1 MPQRPPQPSMP
12 PTQPPPAEH
21 PALPPWWAFFGRAA
35 IVVVEMA
42 VVVFC
47 FHGPIATLRAD
58 VLESTGFNRWR
69 IVLLALVGLLLN
81 HVRNHAAEYRDS
93 RFSRPILA
101 WNGLSSATLV
111 ACLWGMAGGFIE
123 PVLGHWGQFQL
134 VMTVAA
140 VWGVSALAMW
150 VPRLVQV
157 PYFVGFAAFVT
168 AIFWASSYVEQF
180 TGLFWSY
187 TGKTTVDLV
196 ETLLAPFAGAP
207 VIRPEPFVIG
217 TDAFKV
223 EIKKACGGFQG
234 IGLISMLL
242 GGYLWW
248 FRQIHRFPQSFL
260 LFPIGIGI
268 IWLANAVRITAL
280 ILVGIWIDPAIAID
294 GFHSQAGWI
303 TFLVVGL
310 GTIWVAQQMRFFT
323 LMPPADDG
331 LPTGEGDDAD
341 RAAVALPATALAPA
355 ASSEPGIS
363 HGPSTVAC
371 LLPFLALTAVTILT
385 QAFTSGFNY
394 LYPLRVI
401 AVAAVLWSLR
411 RHYAPGREPI
421 SIVAVAIGVLT
432 FLVWMAL
439 APGYGLEDPEK
450 VAAMDPAQLGQPSA
464 LLWLLF
470 RVAGY
475 TITVPIAE
483 ELVFRGFLTRRLI
496 DDDVERVP
504 LGTFTWLSFLASS
517 LAFGLMHGADWP
529 RATLAGIAFALALYQ
544 RRRLADAIVAHA
556 TINACLAGYVIA
568 TGSWTEWG

>member
-1 MPQRPPQPSMP
+1 MP

>member
-1 MPQRPPQPSMP
+1 MP

-303 TFLVVGL
+303 TFLIVGL

-483 ELVFRGFLTRRLI
+483 ELVFRGFLARRLI

-504 LGTFTWLSFLASS
+504 VGTFTWLSFLASS

-529 RATLAGIAFALALYQ
+529 RATLAGVAFALALYQ
-544 RRRLADAIVAHA
+544 RRRLSDAIVAHA

>member
-1 MPQRPPQPSMP
+1 MPITQPS
-12 PTQPPPAEH
+12 PAE
-21 PALPPWWAFFGRAA
+21 PAPPSPWQAFGGRAA
-35 IVVVEMA
+35 IVLAEMA

-47 FHGPIATLRAD
+47 FPGPIATLRAD
-58 VLESTGFNRWR
+58 VLESTSFNRWR
-69 IVLLALVGLLLN
+69 IVLLAVVALLLN
-81 HVRNHAAEYRDS
+81 HVRNHTAEYRDS
-93 RFSRPILA
+93 RFSRPVLA
-101 WNGLSSATLV
+101 WNGLASAALL
-111 ACLWGMAGGFIE
+111 ASLWGMSGGFIE
-123 PVLGHWGQFQL
+123 PLLGYWGQFL
-134 VMTVAA
+134 FVMTVAA
-140 VWGVSALAMW
+140 IWGVSILAMW
-150 VPRLVQV
+150 LPKLSQV

-168 AIFWASSYVEQF
+168 AIFGAALYVERI
-180 TGLFWSY
+180 TGLLWSY
-187 TGKTTVDLV
+187 TGETTVDLV

-217 TDAFKV
+217 TEDFKV

-280 ILVGIWIDPAIAID
+280 ILVGIWIDPKIAVD

-303 TFLVVGL
+303 SFLIVGL
-310 GTIWVAQQMRFFT
+310 GTIWVAQQMSFFSIRA
-323 LMPPADDG
+323 PADAG
-331 LPTGEGDDAD
+331 LPMAEATSPAG
-341 RAAVALPATALAPA
+341 AAIAAPA
-355 ASSEPGIS
+355 AAAGTEGEPAVT
-363 HGPSTVAC
+363 HGPSAVAC
-371 LLPFLALTAVTILT
+371 LLPFLVLTAVTILT

-411 RHYAPGREPI
+411 RHYRPGPQPLSLVGI
-421 SIVAVAIGVLT
+421 GIGVVT

-439 APGYGLEDPEK
+439 APADGLEDAEK
-450 VAAMDPAQLGQPSA
+450 IAAMDPAQLGQPWD

-470 RVAGY
+470 RLAGY

-483 ELVFRGFLTRRLI
+483 ELAFRGFLARRLI
-496 DDDVERVP
+496 DDDIERVP
-504 LGTFTWLSFLASS
+504 AGTFTWLSFLASS
-517 LAFGLMHGADWP
+517 LAFGVMHGADWQ
-529 RATLAGIAFALALYQ
+529 RATLAGLAFALALYH

-556 TINACLAGYVIA
+556 TTNAFLGGYVIA
-568 TGSWTEWG
+568 TGAWTEWG

>member
-1 MPQRPPQPSMP
+1 MPPPQPS
-12 PTQPPPAEH
+12 PAKP
-21 PALPPWWAFFGRAA
+21 PALPPWRAFSCRAA
-35 IVVVEMA
+35 IVILEMA

-47 FHGPIATLRAD
+47 FPGPIATLRTD

-69 IVLLALVGLLLN
+69 IVLLALVVLLLN

-101 WNGLSSATLV
+101 WNGLSSVTLV

-123 PVLGHWGQFQL
+123 PVLGHWGQFLL
-134 VMTVAA
+134 VMAVAA
-140 VWGVSALAMW
+140 IWGVSALAMW
-150 VPRLVQV
+150 LPRPGQV

-168 AIFWASSYVEQF
+168 AIFWAALYVERF

-234 IGLISMLL
+234 IGLILMLL

-260 LFPIGIGI
+260 LFPIGISI

-280 ILVGIWIDPAIAID
+280 ILVGIWIDPDIAVD

-303 TFLVVGL
+303 SFLVVGL
-310 GTIWVAQQMRFFT
+310 GTIWVAQQMSFFSIRA
-323 LMPPADDG
+323 PADDVG
-331 LPTGEGDDAD
+331 LPMAEATSPAG
-341 RAAVALPATALAPA
+341 AAIAAPA
-355 ASSEPGIS
+355 AAAVTDGEPAVT
-363 HGPSTVAC
+363 HGPSAVAC
-371 LLPFLALTAVTILT
+371 LLPFLVLTAVTILT

-411 RHYAPGREPI
+411 RHYRPGPQPLSVVGI
-421 SIVAVAIGVLT
+421 GIGVVT

-439 APGYGLEDPEK
+439 APADGLEDAEK
-450 VAAMDPAQLGQPSA
+450 VAAMDPAQLGQPWA

-470 RVAGY
+470 RLAGY

-483 ELVFRGFLTRRLI
+483 ELAFRGFLPRRLI
-496 DDDVERVP
+496 DDDIERVP
-504 LGTFTWLSFLASS
+504 VGTFTWLSFLASS
-517 LAFGLMHGADWP
+517 LAFGVMHGADWQ
-529 RATLAGIAFALALYQ
+529 RATLAGLAFALALYH
-544 RRRLADAIVAHA
+544 RRRLSDAIVAHA
-556 TINACLAGYVIA
+556 TTNAFLGGYVIA
-568 TGSWTEWG
+568 TGAWTEWG

>member
-1 MPQRPPQPSMP
+1 MPPPQPS
-12 PTQPPPAEH
+12 PAEP
-21 PALPPWWAFFGRAA
+21 PALPPWWAFCGRAA

-47 FHGPIATLRAD
+47 FFGPIATLRAD

-81 HVRNHAAEYRDS
+81 HVRKHAAEYRDS
-93 RFSRPILA
+93 QFSRPILA
-101 WNGLSSATLV
+101 WNGLSSATLL
-111 ACLWGMAGGFIE
+111 ACLWGMVGGFIE
-123 PVLGHWGQFQL
+123 PALGHWGQFLL
-134 VMTVAA
+134 VMAVAA

-150 VPRLVQV
+150 VPRLAQV

-168 AIFWASSYVEQF
+168 AILWASSSVEQF

-280 ILVGIWIDPAIAID
+280 ILVGIWIDPDIAVD

-303 TFLVVGL
+303 SFLVVGL
-310 GTIWVAQQMRFFT
+310 GTIWVAQQMSFFSIRA
-323 LMPPADDG
+323 PADDVG
-331 LPTGEGDDAD
+331 LPMAEATSPAG
-341 RAAVALPATALAPA
+341 AAIAAPA
-355 ASSEPGIS
+355 AAAVTDGGPAVT
-363 HGPSTVAC
+363 HGPSAVAC
-371 LLPFLALTAVTILT
+371 LLPFLVLTAVTILT

-411 RHYAPGREPI
+411 RHYRPGPQPLSVVGI
-421 SIVAVAIGVLT
+421 GIGVVT

-439 APGYGLEDPEK
+439 APADGLEDAEK
-450 VAAMDPAQLGQPSA
+450 VAAMDPAQLGQPWA

-470 RVAGY
+470 RLAGY

-483 ELVFRGFLTRRLI
+483 ELAFRGFLPRRLI
-496 DDDVERVP
+496 DDDIERVP
-504 LGTFTWLSFLASS
+504 VGTFTWLSFLASS
-517 LAFGLMHGADWP
+517 LAFGVMHGADWQ
-529 RATLAGIAFALALYQ
+529 RATLAGLAFALALYH
-544 RRRLADAIVAHA
+544 RRRLSDAIVAHA
-556 TINACLAGYVIA
+556 TTNAFLGGYVIA
-568 TGSWTEWG
+568 TGAWTEWG

>member
-1 MPQRPPQPSMP
+1 MPPPQPS
-12 PTQPPPAEH
+12 PAKP
-21 PALPPWWAFFGRAA
+21 PALPPWRAFSCRAA
-35 IVVVEMA
+35 IVILEMA

-47 FHGPIATLRAD
+47 FPGPIATLRTD

-69 IVLLALVGLLLN
+69 IVLLALVVLLLN

-101 WNGLSSATLV
+101 WNGLSSVTLV

-123 PVLGHWGQFQL
+123 PVLGHWGQFLL

-150 VPRLVQV
+150 VPRLVQI
-157 PYFVGFAAFVT
+157 PYFVGFAAFVM
-168 AIFWASSYVEQF
+168 AIFWASLHVERF

-234 IGLISMLL
+234 IGLILMLL

-260 LFPIGIGI
+260 LFPIGISI

-280 ILVGIWIDPAIAID
+280 ILVGIWIDPDIAVD

-303 TFLVVGL
+303 SFLVVGL
-310 GTIWVAQQMRFFT
+310 GTIWVAQQMSFFSIRA
-323 LMPPADDG
+323 PADDVG
-331 LPTGEGDDAD
+331 LPMAEATSPAG
-341 RAAVALPATALAPA
+341 AAIAAPA
-355 ASSEPGIS
+355 AAAVTDGEPAVT
-363 HGPSTVAC
+363 HGPSAVAC
-371 LLPFLALTAVTILT
+371 LLPFLVLTAVTILT

-411 RHYAPGREPI
+411 RHYRPGPQPLSVVGI
-421 SIVAVAIGVLT
+421 GIGVVT

-439 APGYGLEDPEK
+439 APADGLEDAEK
-450 VAAMDPAQLGQPSA
+450 VAAMDPAQLGQPWA

-470 RVAGY
+470 RLAGY

-483 ELVFRGFLTRRLI
+483 ELAFRGFLPRRLI
-496 DDDVERVP
+496 DDDIERVP
-504 LGTFTWLSFLASS
+504 VGTFTWLSFLASS
-517 LAFGLMHGADWP
+517 LAFGVMHGADWQ
-529 RATLAGIAFALALYQ
+529 RATLAGLAFALALYH
-544 RRRLADAIVAHA
+544 RRRLSDAIVAHA
-556 TINACLAGYVIA
+556 TTNAFLGGYVIA
-568 TGSWTEWG
+568 TGAWTEWG

>member
-1 MPQRPPQPSMP
+1 MPPPQPSLAE
-12 PTQPPPAEH
+12 PPP
-21 PALPPWWAFFGRAA
+21 LPPWWAFCGRAA
-35 IVVVEMA
+35 IVIVEMA

-47 FHGPIATLRAD
+47 FFGPIATLRAD

-81 HVRNHAAEYRDS
+81 HVRKHAAEYRDS
-93 RFSRPILA
+93 QFSRPILA
-101 WNGLSSATLV
+101 WNGLSSATLL

-123 PVLGHWGQFQL
+123 PALGHWGQFLL
-134 VMTVAA
+134 VMAVAA

-150 VPRLVQV
+150 VPRLAQI

-168 AIFWASSYVEQF
+168 AILWASSYVEQF

-260 LFPIGIGI
+260 LFPIGISI

-280 ILVGIWIDPAIAID
+280 ILVGIWIDPDIAVD

-303 TFLVVGL
+303 SFLVVGL
-310 GTIWVAQQMRFFT
+310 GTIWVAQQMSFFSIRA
-323 LMPPADDG
+323 PADAG
-331 LPTGEGDDAD
+331 LPMAEGTSPADA
-341 RAAVALPATALAPA
+341 AIAAPA
-355 ASSEPGIS
+355 AAAVTDGEPAVT
-363 HGPSTVAC
+363 HGPSAVAC
-371 LLPFLALTAVTILT
+371 LLPFLVLTAVTILT

-411 RHYAPGREPI
+411 RHYRPGPQPLSVVGI
-421 SIVAVAIGVLT
+421 GIGVVT

-439 APGYGLEDPEK
+439 APADGLEDAEK
-450 VAAMDPAQLGQPSA
+450 VAAMDPAQLGQPWA

-470 RVAGY
+470 RLAGY

-483 ELVFRGFLTRRLI
+483 ELAFRGFLPRRLI
-496 DDDVERVP
+496 DDDIERVP
-504 LGTFTWLSFLASS
+504 VGTFTWLSFLASS
-517 LAFGLMHGADWP
+517 LAFGVMHGADWQ
-529 RATLAGIAFALALYQ
+529 RATLAGLAFALALYH
-544 RRRLADAIVAHA
+544 RRRLSDAIVAHA
-556 TINACLAGYVIA
+556 TTNAFLGGYVIA
-568 TGSWTEWG
+568 TGAWTEWG

>member
-1 MPQRPPQPSMP
+1 MP
-12 PTQPPPAEH
+12 PPQPPPAKP
-21 PALPPWWAFFGRAA
+21 PALPPWWAFCGRAA
-35 IVVVEMA
+35 IVILEMA
-42 VVVFC
+42 VMVFC
-47 FHGPIATLRAD
+47 FSGPIATIRAD

-81 HVRNHAAEYRDS
+81 HVRKHAAEYRDS

-101 WNGLSSATLV
+101 WNGLSSVALV

-123 PVLGHWGQFQL
+123 PVLGHWGQFLL
-134 VMTVAA
+134 VMAVAA

-150 VPRLVQV
+150 LPRPGQV

-168 AIFWASSYVEQF
+168 AIFWAALYVERF

-280 ILVGIWIDPAIAID
+280 ILVGIWIDPDIAVD

-303 TFLVVGL
+303 SFLVVGL
-310 GTIWVAQQMRFFT
+310 GTIWVAQQMSFFSIRA
-323 LMPPADDG
+323 PADDVG
-331 LPTGEGDDAD
+331 LPMAEATSPAG
-341 RAAVALPATALAPA
+341 AALAAPA
-355 ASSEPGIS
+355 AAAMTDGEPAVT
-363 HGPSTVAC
+363 HGPSAVAC
-371 LLPFLALTAVTILT
+371 LLPFLVLTAVTILT

-411 RHYAPGREPI
+411 RHYRPGPQPLSVVGI
-421 SIVAVAIGVLT
+421 GIGVVT

-439 APGYGLEDPEK
+439 APADGLEDAEK
-450 VAAMDPAQLGQPSA
+450 VAAMDPAQLGQPWA

-470 RVAGY
+470 RLAGY

-483 ELVFRGFLTRRLI
+483 ELAFRGFLPRRLI
-496 DDDVERVP
+496 DDDIERVP
-504 LGTFTWLSFLASS
+504 VGMFTWLSFLASS
-517 LAFGLMHGADWP
+517 LAFGVMHGADWQ
-529 RATLAGIAFALALYQ
+529 RATLAGLAFALALYH
-544 RRRLADAIVAHA
+544 RRRLSDAIVAHA
-556 TINACLAGYVIA
+556 TTNAFLGGYVIA
-568 TGSWTEWG
+568 TGAWTEWG

>member
-1 MPQRPPQPSMP
+1 MPPPQPS
-12 PTQPPPAEH
+12 PAKP
-21 PALPPWWAFFGRAA
+21 PALPPWRAFSCRAA
-35 IVVVEMA
+35 IVILEMA

-47 FHGPIATLRAD
+47 FPGPIATLRTD

-69 IVLLALVGLLLN
+69 IVLLALVVLLLN

-101 WNGLSSATLV
+101 WNGLSSVTLV

-123 PVLGHWGQFQL
+123 PVLGHWGQFLL
-134 VMTVAA
+134 VMAVAA

-150 VPRLVQV
+150 VPRLAQV

-168 AIFWASSYVEQF
+168 AILWASSSVEQF

-187 TGKTTVDLV
+187 TGRTTVDLV

-234 IGLISMLL
+234 IGLILMLL

-260 LFPIGIGI
+260 LFPIGISI

-280 ILVGIWIDPAIAID
+280 ILVGIWIDPDIAVD

-303 TFLVVGL
+303 SFLVVGL
-310 GTIWVAQQMRFFT
+310 GTIWVAQQMSFFSIRA
-323 LMPPADDG
+323 PADDVG
-331 LPTGEGDDAD
+331 LPMAEATSPAG
-341 RAAVALPATALAPA
+341 AAIAAPA
-355 ASSEPGIS
+355 AAAVTDGEPAVT
-363 HGPSTVAC
+363 HGPSAVAC
-371 LLPFLALTAVTILT
+371 LLPFLVLTAVTILT

-411 RHYAPGREPI
+411 RHYRPGPQPLSVVGI
-421 SIVAVAIGVLT
+421 GIGVVT

-439 APGYGLEDPEK
+439 APADGLEDAEK
-450 VAAMDPAQLGQPSA
+450 VAAMDPAQLGQPWA

-470 RVAGY
+470 RLAGY

-483 ELVFRGFLTRRLI
+483 ELAFRGFLPRRLI
-496 DDDVERVP
+496 DDDIERVP
-504 LGTFTWLSFLASS
+504 VGMFTWLSFLASS
-517 LAFGLMHGADWP
+517 LAFGVMHGADWQ
-529 RATLAGIAFALALYQ
+529 RATLAGLAFALALYH
-544 RRRLADAIVAHA
+544 RRRLSDAIVAHA
-556 TINACLAGYVIA
+556 TTNAFLGGYVIA
-568 TGSWTEWG
+568 TGAWTEWG

>member
-1 MPQRPPQPSMP
+1 MP
-12 PTQPPPAEH
+12 PPQPPPAKP
-21 PALPPWWAFFGRAA
+21 PALPPWWAFCGRAA
-35 IVVVEMA
+35 IVILEMA
-42 VVVFC
+42 VMVFC
-47 FHGPIATLRAD
+47 FSGPIATIRAD

-81 HVRNHAAEYRDS
+81 HVRKHAAEYRDS

-101 WNGLSSATLV
+101 WNGLSSVALV

-123 PVLGHWGQFQL
+123 PVLGHWGQFLL
-134 VMTVAA
+134 VMAVAA

-150 VPRLVQV
+150 VPRLAQV

-168 AIFWASSYVEQF
+168 AILWASSSVEQF

-187 TGKTTVDLV
+187 TGRTTVDLV

-234 IGLISMLL
+234 IGLILMLL

-260 LFPIGIGI
+260 LFPIGISI

-280 ILVGIWIDPAIAID
+280 ILVGIWIDPDIAVD

-303 TFLVVGL
+303 SFLVVGL
-310 GTIWVAQQMRFFT
+310 GTIWVAQQMSFFSIRA
-323 LMPPADDG
+323 PADDVG
-331 LPTGEGDDAD
+331 LPMAEATSPAG
-341 RAAVALPATALAPA
+341 AAIAAPA
-355 ASSEPGIS
+355 AAAVTDGEPAVT
-363 HGPSTVAC
+363 HGPSAVAC
-371 LLPFLALTAVTILT
+371 LLPFLVLTAVTILT

-411 RHYAPGREPI
+411 RHYRPGPQPLSVVGI
-421 SIVAVAIGVLT
+421 GIGVVT

-439 APGYGLEDPEK
+439 APADGLEDAEK
-450 VAAMDPAQLGQPSA
+450 VAAMDPAQLGQPWA

-470 RVAGY
+470 RLAGY

-483 ELVFRGFLTRRLI
+483 ELAFRGFLPRRLI
-496 DDDVERVP
+496 DDDIERVP
-504 LGTFTWLSFLASS
+504 VGTFTWLSFLASS
-517 LAFGLMHGADWP
+517 LAFGVMHGADWQ
-529 RATLAGIAFALALYQ
+529 RATLAGLAFALALYH
-544 RRRLADAIVAHA
+544 RRRLSDAIVAHA
-556 TINACLAGYVIA
+556 TTNAFLGGYVIA
-568 TGSWTEWG
+568 TGAWTEWG

>member
-1 MPQRPPQPSMP
+1 
-12 PTQPPPAEH
+12 
-21 PALPPWWAFFGRAA
+21 
-35 IVVVEMA
+35 MA

-47 FHGPIATLRAD
+47 FSGPIATLRAD

-81 HVRNHAAEYRDS
+81 HVRKHAAEYRDS

-101 WNGLSSATLV
+101 WNGLSSVALV

-123 PVLGHWGQFQL
+123 PVLGRWGEILL
-134 VMTVAA
+134 VMAVAA

-168 AIFWASSYVEQF
+168 AIFWASSFVEQF

-187 TGKTTVDLV
+187 TGTTTVDLV

-280 ILVGIWIDPAIAID
+280 ILVGIWIDPKIAVD

-303 TFLVVGL
+303 SFLIVGL
-310 GTIWVAQQMRFFT
+310 GTIWVAQQMSFFSIRA
-323 LMPPADDG
+323 PADAG
-331 LPTGEGDDAD
+331 LPMAEATSPAG
-341 RAAVALPATALAPA
+341 AAIAAPA
-355 ASSEPGIS
+355 AAAGTEGEPAVT
-363 HGPSTVAC
+363 HGPSAVAC
-371 LLPFLALTAVTILT
+371 LLPFLVLTAVTILT

-411 RHYAPGREPI
+411 RHYRPGPQPLSLVGI
-421 SIVAVAIGVLT
+421 GIGVVT

-439 APGYGLEDPEK
+439 APADGLEDAEK
-450 VAAMDPAQLGQPSA
+450 VAAMDPAQLGQPWD

-470 RVAGY
+470 RLAGY

-483 ELVFRGFLTRRLI
+483 ELAFRGFLARRLI
-496 DDDVERVP
+496 DDDIERVP
-504 LGTFTWLSFLASS
+504 AGTFTWLSFLASS
-517 LAFGLMHGADWP
+517 LAFGVMHGADWQ
-529 RATLAGIAFALALYQ
+529 RATLAGLAFALALYH
-544 RRRLADAIVAHA
+544 RRRLSDAIVAHA
-556 TINACLAGYVIA
+556 TTNAFLGGYVIA
-568 TGSWTEWG
+568 TGAWTEWG

>member
-303 TFLVVGL
+303 TFLIVGL

>member
-1 MPQRPPQPSMP
+1 MPPPQPS
-12 PTQPPPAEH
+12 PAKP
-21 PALPPWWAFFGRAA
+21 PALPPWRAFSCRAA
-35 IVVVEMA
+35 IVILEMA

-47 FHGPIATLRAD
+47 FPGPIATLRTD

-69 IVLLALVGLLLN
+69 IVLLALVVLLLN

-101 WNGLSSATLV
+101 WNGLSSVTLV

-123 PVLGHWGQFQL
+123 PVLGHWGQFLL
-134 VMTVAA
+134 VMAVAA

-150 VPRLVQV
+150 VPRLAQV

-168 AIFWASSYVEQF
+168 AILWASSSVEQF

-187 TGKTTVDLV
+187 TGRTTVDLV

-234 IGLISMLL
+234 IGLILMLL

-260 LFPIGIGI
+260 LFPIGISI

-280 ILVGIWIDPAIAID
+280 ILVGIWIDPDIAVD

-303 TFLVVGL
+303 SFLVVGL
-310 GTIWVAQQMRFFT
+310 GTIWVAQQMSFFSIRA
-323 LMPPADDG
+323 PADDVG
-331 LPTGEGDDAD
+331 LPMAEATSPAG
-341 RAAVALPATALAPA
+341 AAIAAPA
-355 ASSEPGIS
+355 AAAVTDGEPAVT
-363 HGPSTVAC
+363 HGPSAVAC
-371 LLPFLALTAVTILT
+371 LLPFLVLTAVTILT
-385 QAFTSGFNY
+385 QAFTSGVTY

-411 RHYAPGREPI
+411 RHYRPGPQPLSVVGI
-421 SIVAVAIGVLT
+421 GIGVVT

-439 APGYGLEDPEK
+439 APADGLEDAEK
-450 VAAMDPAQLGQPSA
+450 VAAMDPAQLGQPWA

-470 RVAGY
+470 RLAGY

-483 ELVFRGFLTRRLI
+483 ELAFRGFLPRRLI
-496 DDDVERVP
+496 DDDIERVP
-504 LGTFTWLSFLASS
+504 VGTFTWLSFLASS
-517 LAFGLMHGADWP
+517 LAFGVMHGADWQ
-529 RATLAGIAFALALYQ
+529 RATLAGLAFALALYH
-544 RRRLADAIVAHA
+544 RRRLSDAIVAHA
-556 TINACLAGYVIA
+556 TTNAFLGGYVIA
-568 TGSWTEWG
+568 TGAWTEWG